1 MHTYACMASNRPE
14 GVLEPHDDSATGE
27 ETESIERY
35 SGEEKTV
42 GSIER
47 MLANLKDGAAP
58 SPDDEVGDDV

>member
-14 GVLEPHDDSATGE
+14 GVLEPHDDSSTGE

-47 MLANLKDGAAP
+47 MLANLEDGAA
-58 SPDDEVGDDV
+58 SATAEEVGDDV

>member
-1 MHTYACMASNRPE
+1 MASDQSE
-14 GVLEPHDDSATGE
+14 DILEPHDDKATGE

-35 SGEEKTV
+35 RGDEKTV

-58 SPDDEVGDDV
+58 SLDDEVGDDV